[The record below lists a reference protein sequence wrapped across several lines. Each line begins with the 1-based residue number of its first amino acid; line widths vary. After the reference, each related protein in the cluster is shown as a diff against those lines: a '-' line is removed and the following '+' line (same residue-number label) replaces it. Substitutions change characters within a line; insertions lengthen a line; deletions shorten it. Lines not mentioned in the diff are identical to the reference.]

1 MLYFGAISPKLE
13 RNGAVH
19 DGGGDVVVG
28 GRRQTAERRA
38 PRGQICVEH
47 DLQQSPLDHE
57 SLERGGTAARARRV
71 PAAAAEGDPDCQ

>member
-1 MLYFGAISPKLE
+1 MLYFGAISPNLE

-19 DGGGDVVVG
+19 DGGG
-28 GRRQTAERRA
+28 RRQAAERRA

-57 SLERGGTAARARRV
+57 SLERGGTAARARGL
-71 PAAAAEGDPDCQ
+71 PSAEGDPECQ